1 MSMTVED
8 IRANKKLQAEAAL
21 EGNYRERRALQ
32 IHALWTIAEVL
43 AEIRDVMRFEAGLE
57 LEKGRTGEKENV

>member
-1 MSMTVED
+1 MSVKTISMSVED
-8 IRANKKLQAEAAL
+8 IRANKKLQSEAVL
-21 EGNYRERRALQ
+21 NVTYKERRAIQ

-57 LEKGRTGEKENV
+57 IE

>member
-1 MSMTVED
+1 
-8 IRANKKLQAEAAL
+8 L